1 VDGGDLC
8 NFLDYQMLAPIL
20 RTVKQLIK
28 LLGRHFPI
36 KTAKGALDGA
46 LDDDLLLVRH
56 KANIAESILPKH
68 WVEFIPAQP
77 IHARYIGMEQAM
89 GISAGP
95 WNQRIANTNFNLAT
109 LGKTTTS
116 QICLKKW

>member
-1 VDGGDLC
+1 MDGGYLRD
-8 NFLDYQMLAPIL
+8 FLDYQMLAPIL

-28 LLGRHFPI
+28 LILRHFPI

-68 WVEFIPAQP
+68 WVGFISGQS
-77 IHARYIGMEQAM
+77 IHTRDIGIEQTM
-89 GISAGP
+89 GMSVGP
-95 WNQRIANTNFNLAT
+95 WNQGNRP
-109 LGKTTTS
+109 
-116 QICLKKW
+116 